1 MNRYIPG
8 AVAVAG
14 IFFVVIALISIPSSA
29 EATTYIGM
37 YADQEHSRCDS
48 YPPLYMLMHYW
59 SWVRPGEDGMLCV
72 EYEITTPANV
82 IEAATIVNPAA
93 GYHIGDAIVPP
104 GATVCFPTCVT
115 DWIWIHQLTCL
126 VTVATPSQIS
136 IVPHEDYEVLH
147 AINCIEVGD
156 SIETM
161 TKLQDLY
168 LFQDCWFSTT
178 ESSWGAI
185 KSLLK

>member
-1 MNRYIPG
+1 MNRI
-8 AVAVAG
+8 AIRSAFMAM
-14 IFFVVIALISIPSSA
+14 ILLFVIVLVTIPSLTS
-29 EATTYIGM
+29 ATTYIGM
-37 YADQEHSRCDS
+37 YADQEHSECSS
-48 YPPLYMLMHYW
+48 YPALYQVVNYW
-59 SWVRPGEDGMLCV
+59 SWVQPGEDGMLCV

-82 IEAATIVNPAA
+82 IEAATTVNPAA

-126 VTVATPSQIS
+126 VTVATPSVIS
-136 IVPHEDYEVLH
+136 IDPHEDYEVLRS
-147 AINCIEVGD
+147 INCIEVGD

-161 TKLQDLY
+161 TKINDLF
-168 LFQDCWFSTT
+168 LFQGCCLSTT